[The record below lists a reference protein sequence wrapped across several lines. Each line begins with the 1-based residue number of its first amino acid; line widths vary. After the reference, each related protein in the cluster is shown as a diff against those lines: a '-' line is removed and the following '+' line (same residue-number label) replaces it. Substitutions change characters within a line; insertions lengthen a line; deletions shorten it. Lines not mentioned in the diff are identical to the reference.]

1 MKQKNFF
8 DINDVEVT
16 LTYPQ
21 FGIDTPIVFYFG
33 LLLSAKE
40 KEIRQR
46 FFALTPEEQDQKRA
60 SYNLEMLCS
69 LATKAPEN
77 LPTFEAIEGA
87 DVSEALTLFFQGN
100 NPMKQKVVEDAI
112 NAYFAKTQPAEFFR

>member
-8 DINDVEVT
+8 DINEVEIT

-21 FGIDTPIVFYFG
+21 FGIETPIVFYFG

-46 FFALTPEEQDQKRA
+46 YFALTPEEQDQKRA

-69 LATKAPEN
+69 LATAHPDN
-77 LPTFEAIEGA
+77 LPTYDPA
-87 DVSEALTLFFQGN
+87 DETPAEALKAFFAGN

>member
-1 MKQKNFF
+1 MKQQTFF
-8 DINDVEVT
+8 DINEVEIT

-21 FGIDTPIVFYFG
+21 FGVETPITFYFG

-46 FFALTPEEQDQKRA
+46 FFGLSPEEQDQKRA

-69 LATKAPEN
+69 LATRAPEN
-77 LPTFEAIEGA
+77 LPTFTPTANGNVA
-87 DVSEALTLFFQGN
+87 DDLKAFFAGPN
-100 NPMKQKVVEDAI
+100 AMKAKVVEDAI
-112 NAYFAKTQPAEFFR
+112 NAYFAKTQPLEFFR